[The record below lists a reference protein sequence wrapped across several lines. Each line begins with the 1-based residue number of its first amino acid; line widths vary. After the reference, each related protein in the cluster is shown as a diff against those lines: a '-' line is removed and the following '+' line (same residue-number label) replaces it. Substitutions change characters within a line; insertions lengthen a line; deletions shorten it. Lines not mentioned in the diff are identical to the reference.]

1 MYETVVNK
9 ITIKKVSQ
17 ERSFLAMN
25 ITGSKISK
33 LNVPPEVSV
42 TVESDNWP
50 LEMFDACTMGEQLPP
65 RSKSNPGT
73 RKLWICLQSISIFI
87 ALWSIHIHIKVIY
100 SLGMCNITL
109 KN

>member
-65 RSKSNPGT
+65 RSRSNRALESSGFVSRALAFLLLYDPFT
-73 RKLWICLQSISIFI
+73 SI
-87 ALWSIHIHIKVIY
+87 
-100 SLGMCNITL
+100 
-109 KN
+109 